1 MGDMKNDLSEGGKI
15 AVGLGLVTA
24 VAALGAKVLDS
35 KDKKEI
41 EETKR
46 HISDNETEAA
56 KHSEDKKTERTRTVV
71 GGIKDVADG
80 IIKGMNN
87 IKQF

>member
-1 MGDMKNDLSEGGKI
+1 MSDMKNDLSKEGKI
-15 AVGLGLVTA
+15 ALAIGLAGLTA
-24 VAALGAKVLDS
+24 VGIKALDS
-35 KDKKEI
+35 MDKKEA
-41 EETKR
+41 ENTKR
-46 HISDNETEAA
+46 YVSDNETEAA
-56 KHSEDKKTERTRTVV
+56 KNSEENKTERTRTVV